1 MQMKQTTLW
10 RRIALLVV
18 SVLLLIGSAHARQ
31 DAALGENK
39 PDTKVV
45 SQESKRAK
53 GPYIIYKGNNTE
65 MTLLWQGTKS
75 FKSTIKW
82 GKDTTY
88 SLGSNET
95 IEYGDHQ
102 HSYTIK
108 NLESGAKYYYEVA
121 MDGET
126 FSGSF
131 RAAPSEAETKLKF
144 LVYGDTRSHPDV
156 HNRVADAMLSAY
168 AADDAF
174 QTLVVNVGD
183 LVKYGD
189 VESQWKEQFFDA
201 KYPKIQKLLAHVSY
215 QTTVGNHELYGM
227 NYSSIDPTF
236 KRFKKYFPYPFV
248 EHAYWSFDYGPAHFV
263 MVDQYYYEYDNYRLG
278 KLKQTFIQR
287 ERVVRSYE
295 KKIRKLRKRD
305 SEKDRKKAEKIQKK
319 RDKTLARLTEIK
331 TEMAS
336 LEQQIGE
343 ARKIQLTWLE
353 DDLASTG
360 KPWKFIVLHEPGWSA
375 GGGHKN
381 NEEVQEFIQP
391 LAEKYGVSAVFNGHN
406 HYYARAVV
414 NNVQHVTAGGGG
426 APAFHG
432 GKTRWNSDRQLF
444 DSALRTARG
453 QPRHNDPRRKQA
465 LNRRGEAYSRS
476 NAVLTDK
483 SSSKQVYPWTCY

>member
-10 RRIALLVV
+10 MKIALLTV
-18 SVLLLIGSAHARQ
+18 SVLLLTGSANARQ
-31 DAALGENK
+31 NVTLAEKTA
-39 PDTKVV
+39 DTKTI

-65 MTLLWQGTKS
+65 MTLLWQGTES
-75 FKSTIKW
+75 FKSQIQW

-88 SLGSNET
+88 SLGSDET
-95 IEYGDHQ
+95 VEYGDHQ

-108 NLESGAKYYYEVA
+108 NLVPGTMYYYEVS
-121 MDGET
+121 MGGEA

-131 RAAPSEAETKLKF
+131 RAAPSAAETNLKF

-156 HNRVADAMLSAY
+156 HNRVADAMLSVY

-174 QTLVVNVGD
+174 QTLVVSVGD
-183 LVKYGD
+183 LVKFGD
-189 VESQWKEQFFDA
+189 AESQWKEQFFDA
-201 KYPKIQKLLAHVSY
+201 KYQNIRKLLAHVSY

-227 NYSSIDPTF
+227 HYSSIDPTF

-263 MVDQYYYEYDNYRLG
+263 MVDQYYYEYDNYRFD
-278 KLKQTFIQR
+278 KLKKTHILR

-295 KKIRKLRKRD
+295 KKIRKLLKRN

-319 RDKTLARLTEIK
+319 REKALTRLTKIK
-331 TEMAS
+331 AEMAS
-336 LEQQIGE
+336 LEQRIGK
-343 ARKIQLTWLE
+343 ARKIQLAWLE
-353 DDLASTG
+353 NDLASTG

-375 GGGHKN
+375 GGGHEN

-426 APAFHG
+426 ARFHNPNPEAPNVVVALKAHHFCKVEIHG
-432 GKTRWNSDRQLF
+432 QTLRFTAIKPDGTVI
-444 DSALRTARG
+444 DSFSIQR
-453 QPRHNDPRRKQA
+453 
-465 LNRRGEAYSRS
+465 
-476 NAVLTDK
+476 
-483 SSSKQVYPWTCY
+483 